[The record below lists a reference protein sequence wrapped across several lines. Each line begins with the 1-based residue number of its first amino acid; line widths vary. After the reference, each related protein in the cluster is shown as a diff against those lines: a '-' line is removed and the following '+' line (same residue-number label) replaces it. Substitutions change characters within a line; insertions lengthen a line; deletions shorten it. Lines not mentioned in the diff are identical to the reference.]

1 MGSMDN
7 LNLNTSSN
15 TASSTTNNS
24 IINGSFHYKKEA
36 LLSVKSK
43 NDVSNDSEYLNLL
56 YKEVGENFLSL
67 LAGNFSFSFIDETN
81 ETVFI
86 VRDKFGTKPM
96 YYYEDN
102 RLLIFSTEL
111 RHLKF
116 FTEANFTLN
125 KKRMLQYLCQYKE
138 NTTETFFNEVKC
150 IEPGGYLSLKRE
162 GITKKSYSYSLFENK
177 KYNSLDS
184 ASNKLRDLLNEAI
197 NQRLDVHKNKKIGC
211 MVSGGLDSS
220 SIYSLLKDKSG
231 TNLYPITMNFLKKS
245 SEFEKCDE
253 TNYQDVL
260 LANDQH
266 RISIKFQDESPYEK
280 VKENLVLSGQPFNLA
295 NAYIWQK
302 SMNNAKKN
310 GISVLFNGIDG
321 DLVVSHGWERFRE
334 LFKLKTLHL
343 FFRELFLFSNKHS
356 YKGFTNKPLYLKFLL
371 PLLRNNFFLKPL
383 FKLKDAFR
391 KTKPIRHILK
401 KEVLDQIPIKERYDP
416 YRMFRPHQNKIQ
428 NTMVDVL
435 FSNIEIFSTDSEI
448 FHESPFFDIKV
459 VEFCQS
465 LESKFKLNNGES
477 RLVLR
482 EAMRDILPN
491 EIVNRF
497 SKANLTYNFMNS
509 ISPEDFRNIKNEIF
523 DLHPILE
530 NVINKNNLLHELEIL
545 KRGTMSEKVSMNIW
559 CFYQCNI
566 WLKENKIRC
575 N

>member
-1 MGSMDN
+1 
-7 LNLNTSSN
+7 
-15 TASSTTNNS
+15 
-24 IINGSFHYKKEA
+24 
-36 LLSVKSK
+36 
-43 NDVSNDSEYLNLL
+43 
-56 YKEVGENFLSL
+56 
-67 LAGNFSFSFIDETN
+67 
-81 ETVFI
+81 
-86 VRDKFGTKPM
+86 
-96 YYYEDN
+96 
-102 RLLIFSTEL
+102 
-111 RHLKF
+111 
-116 FTEANFTLN
+116 
-125 KKRMLQYLCQYKE
+125 
-138 NTTETFFNEVKC
+138 
-150 IEPGGYLSLKRE
+150 
-162 GITKKSYSYSLFENK
+162 
-177 KYNSLDS
+177 
-184 ASNKLRDLLNEAI
+184 
-197 NQRLDVHKNKKIGC
+197 
-211 MVSGGLDSS
+211 
-220 SIYSLLKDKSG
+220 
-231 TNLYPITMNFLKKS
+231 
-245 SEFEKCDE
+245 
-253 TNYQDVL
+253 
-260 LANDQH
+260 
-266 RISIKFQDESPYEK
+266 
-280 VKENLVLSGQPFNLA
+280 
-295 NAYIWQK
+295 
-302 SMNNAKKN
+302 
-310 GISVLFNGIDG
+310 
-321 DLVVSHGWERFRE
+321 
-334 LFKLKTLHL
+334 
-343 FFRELFLFSNKHS
+343 
-356 YKGFTNKPLYLKFLL
+356 L